1 MDFPAAIGAGLISGA
16 VMAAVLYMGI
26 AMMPAQMK
34 MNLFYLLGSMMLRE
48 RVMIYMAGAMAHA
61 AMSIVFALIHVGI
74 YEAVDLESNLVAWGL
89 LFGFVHYILTGMAL
103 GMMSRVQPR
112 IRAGELQ
119 APGAYA
125 LSYPKA
131 TAAGFLM
138 LHLLFGVLV
147 GGLYDAF
154 GGV

>member
-1 MDFPAAIGAGLISGA
+1 MAAI
-16 VMAAVLYMGI
+16 LYMGI

-48 RVMIYMAGAMAHA
+48 RGLIYIAGAMAHV

-74 YEAVDLESNLVAWGL
+74 YEAAGLESNLVAWGL
-89 LFGFVHYILTGMAL
+89 LFGFGHYIVSGMAM
-103 GMMSRVQPR
+103 GMMPMMHPR

-125 LSYPKA
+125 LSYPRA

-147 GGLYDAF
+147 GALYDAF

>member
-89 LFGFVHYILTGMAL
+89 LFGFVHYITSGMAL
-103 GMMSRVQPR
+103 GMMSMIHPR